1 MIYCMEKAF
10 FQEYLARRLRAENQV
25 SEEVLSRTLS
35 SGEPAQLYQV
45 INGDAR
51 IPIHGVLGNRRSF
64 FDILFGI
71 APLLTYDELISAVHQ
86 ADEDPQV
93 RRIIFDINSPGGRV
107 DGLDDAA
114 QAIAAV
120 KKPTVAR
127 VRDMAASGG
136 YWLASQADRIEVTSP
151 VATVGSIGVLATVLD
166 DKERLAMMGFKEII
180 IVSTDSPR
188 KYVDPV
194 TEAGQKEIREVLDGI
209 HRVFLKRVAEGRKA
223 PLPTVTESFGKGALI
238 MATLALAVGMID
250 KIVSGYSPTDSS
262 GNSAQEPNEANLKA
276 FREKIRKIG

>member
-51 IPIHGVLGNRRSF
+51 IPIQGILSNSRSF
-64 FDILFGI
+64 FDVLFGI
-71 APLLTYDELISAVHQ
+71 APALTYDEIMEAVRQ
-86 ADEDPQV
+86 ADADPGV

-120 KKPTVAR
+120 KKPTIAR
-127 VRDMAASGG
+127 VRDMAASGA

-151 VATVGSIGVLATVLD
+151 TATVGSIGVLATVLD
-166 DKERLAMMGFKEII
+166 DTELLKNWGLKEII
-180 IVSTDSPR
+180 IISTDSPR

-194 TEAGQKEIREVLDGI
+194 TEAGQAEIREVLDGI
-209 HRVFLKRVAEGRKA
+209 HRVFLKRVVEGRKV
-223 PLPTVTESFGKGALI
+223 PLPTVTESFGKGALV
-238 MATLALAVGMID
+238 MANMALAIGMID